1 MLSRRNA
8 FLLSFFVFL
17 VCAVGLPRLSI
28 NADTRVFFAK
38 DNENR
43 RALDLFEARYA
54 PGVNLLIVLHAPE
67 GDLFTEERLRAVEA
81 VTDAA
86 WRLPY
91 SIRVESIANAAH
103 IGSDAVGVVISDAG
117 ALDEAGSAVNAH
129 ARVMTDNLLVSRA
142 IASDG
147 KTTAVNVLVDYPM
160 ESSAATGEI
169 LDAAKRMV
177 AELDVES
184 AGLDVW
190 YGGRVASSFAFST
203 ASKKDLVTLI
213 PLTFVLFLVL
223 LIVLMRSAQIAGML
237 FVCGFAA
244 AVSTMGLAG
253 WAGLQINAGT
263 AFAPTVIIAL
273 GVASLSH
280 LAISYRNFI
289 IDGLAPQAAALKA
302 FMIDRKPIAL
312 TLGTTAIGFMTMNAA
327 DSPPFRQFGTMV
339 SAGALLCL
347 FFGLVLFP
355 ALLSIAKPGALN
367 RSESLARFV
376 SIASAFVVA
385 RRRALLAIAPLVC
398 LGVGF
403 GLTKIVIDD
412 TFPEYFDE
420 RFEFRRHADLIEKH
434 LTGLEVLEFDIGGA
448 GADAIYDPDYI
459 EKLAAFETWLA
470 AQSKVEHTASI
481 LEIYRRLN
489 QHLNDGAA
497 DEYRIPE
504 NRAALAQYILLYE
517 MSLPMGQ
524 DLTNAITVDKARSRV
539 TAIMRGA
546 STADVRILK
555 ERAEVWLAGDQ
566 ATGINGSATGIAVM
580 FAYLSSVNV
589 ESMIGGTAVAL
600 IAISVILIFAFRN
613 LRYGLLSLAPNLLP
627 GAMAIGLWGYTVGEV
642 GVAVSVVGAMTL
654 GIIVDDTIHLIWR
667 YREARLAG
675 DDPEIAARKMFAKV
689 GEPMAIS
696 SIVLVSGFL
705 LMSVSGFHI
714 TSSTGILVA
723 GTIAFAWAL
732 DWFVLAPLL
741 ITLDSKVAKGASR
754 GVLAP
759 EAVSAKPAFTLHVN
773 KSHDGEETKRAVGE

>member
-17 VCAVGLPRLSI
+17 VCAAGLPRLSI

-54 PGVNLLIVLHAPE
+54 PGVNLLIVLHAPN
-67 GDLFTEERLRAVEA
+67 GDLFTDDRLRAVEA

-91 SIRVESIANAAH
+91 SIRVESIANASH
-103 IGSDAVGVVISDAG
+103 IGSDSEGIVIGEAG
-117 ALDEAGSAVNAH
+117 ALDEAGSAANAH

-142 IASDG
+142 IAADG

-160 ESSAATGEI
+160 QSSAATGEI
-169 LDAAKRMV
+169 LNAAKAMV
-177 AELDVES
+177 AELDVGS

-203 ASKKDLVTLI
+203 ASKKDLITLI
-213 PLTFVLFLVL
+213 PLTFVLFLAL
-223 LIVLMRSAQIAGML
+223 LIVMMRSAQIAGML
-237 FVCGFAA
+237 FLSGFAA
-244 AVSTMGLAG
+244 AISTMGLAG

-273 GVASLSH
+273 GVASFSH

-289 IDGLAPQAAALKA
+289 IDGLAPPVAALQA
-302 FMIDRKPIAL
+302 FMLDRKPIAL

-339 SAGALLCL
+339 SAGALFCL
-347 FFGLVLFP
+347 LFGLVLFP
-355 ALLSIAKPGALN
+355 ALLSIAKPGAIK
-367 RSESLARFV
+367 RSETLTRIISA
-376 SIASAFVVA
+376 ASTFAIEH
-385 RRRALLAIAPLVC
+385 RRALLAIAPLVC
-398 LGVGF
+398 LSIGF

-434 LTGLEVLEFDIGGA
+434 LTGLEVLEFDIGGP

-459 EKLAAFETWLA
+459 EKLSAFEAWLT
-470 AQSKVEHTASI
+470 AQPKVEHTASI

-489 QHLNDGAA
+489 QHLNDGDPAQYSIPA
-497 DEYRIPE
+497 D
-504 NRAALAQYILLYE
+504 RAALAQYILLYE

-524 DLTNAITVDKARSRV
+524 DLTNAITVDKSRSRV

-546 STADVRILK
+546 STADVRELK
-555 ERAEVWLAGDQ
+555 ERAEIWLAGDQ
-566 ATGINGSATGIAVM
+566 ASPITGAATGLAVM

-589 ESMIGGTAVAL
+589 ESMIGGTAMAL
-600 IAISVILIFAFRN
+600 VAISLILIFAFRN

-667 YREARLAG
+667 YREARMAG
-675 DDPEIAARKMFAKV
+675 DDPQTAARKMFAKV
-689 GEPMAIS
+689 GEPMLIS

-723 GTIAFAWAL
+723 GTIGFAWAL

-741 ITLDSKVAKGASR
+741 VTLDSVGAR
-754 GVLAP
+754 RRATATVPDG
-759 EAVSAKPAFTLHVN
+759 VSAKPAFTLHVN
-773 KSHDGEETKRAVGE
+773 KTHDGDDAKRAVGE

>member
-1 MLSRRNA
+1 M
-8 FLLSFFVFL
+8 L
-17 VCAVGLPRLSI
+17 VCAAGLPRLSI

-43 RALDLFEARYA
+43 RALDVFEARYA
-54 PGVNLLIVLHAPE
+54 PGVNLLIVVHAE
-67 GDLFTEERLRAVEA
+67 DGDLFTEERLRAIEA
-81 VTDAA
+81 LTEAS

-91 SIRVESIANAAH
+91 SIRVESITNASH
-103 IGSDAVGVVISDAG
+103 IGSDAEGIVISNAG
-117 ALDEAGSAVNAH
+117 ALDEAGGPAGAH
-129 ARVMTDNLLVSRA
+129 ARVMTDNLLVARS
-142 IASDG
+142 IAADG

-160 ESSAATGEI
+160 QSSAATGEI
-169 LDAAKRMV
+169 LDAAKSMV
-177 AELDVES
+177 ADLDVES

-203 ASKKDLVTLI
+203 ASKKDLITLI
-213 PLTFVLFLVL
+213 PLTFVVFLTV

-237 FVCGFAA
+237 FASGFAA
-244 AVSTMGLAG
+244 ALSTMGLAG

-263 AFAPTVIIAL
+263 AFAPTVILAL

-289 IDGLAPQAAALKA
+289 VEGLAPPAAALRA
-302 FMIDRKPIAL
+302 FMLDRKPIAL

-327 DSPPFRQFGTMV
+327 DSPPFRQFGSLV
-339 SAGALLCL
+339 SAGSLLCM
-347 FFGLVLFP
+347 FFGLVMFP
-355 ALLSIAKPGALN
+355 ALLSLAKPGALK
-367 RSESLARFV
+367 RSESLARV
-376 SIASAFVVA
+376 VTAASAFTIA

-398 LGVGF
+398 IGVGY

-420 RFEFRRHADLIEKH
+420 RFEFRRHADLIERH

-448 GADAIYDPDYI
+448 GADAIYDPQYV
-459 EKLAAFETWLA
+459 EKLATFEEWLRE
-470 AQSKVEHTASI
+470 QPKVEHTASI

-489 QHLNDGAA
+489 QHLNDGAP
-497 DEYRIPE
+497 DRYRVPDD
-504 NRAALAQYILLYE
+504 RAALAQYILLYE

-524 DLTNAITVDKARSRV
+524 DLTNAITVDKSRSRV

-546 STADVRILK
+546 STADVRDLK
-555 ERAEVWLAGDQ
+555 ERAEAWLAGDQ
-566 ATGINGSATGIAVM
+566 ATAINGAATGLAVM

-589 ESMIGGTAVAL
+589 ESMIGGTAMAL
-600 IAISVILIFAFRN
+600 IAISAILIFAFRN
-613 LRYGLLSLAPNLLP
+613 FRYGALSLAPNLLP

-675 DDPEIAARKMFAKV
+675 DDPETAARKMFAKV
-689 GEPMAIS
+689 GEPMLIS
-696 SIVLVSGFL
+696 SIVLISGFT
-705 LMSVSGFHI
+705 LMAVSGFHI

-723 GTIAFAWAL
+723 ATIAFAWLL

-741 ITLDSKVAKGASR
+741 VSIDRLFAAWAPSGVEPIAGVA
-754 GVLAP
+754 
-759 EAVSAKPAFTLHVN
+759 AKPAFKLYVN
-773 KSHDGEETKRAVGE
+773 KDGEREREGKKRAVGE